1 MRKITKVSGIIALTS
16 SLIFFS
22 MPLGVAAV
30 NAPGSKCTKV
40 GATAKSGTIS
50 VKCVKSGL
58 KLIWKKVVVAPKPST
73 APTTPVA
80 YEVNVNAVQWAW
92 KFSYSKA
99 GTTENLT
106 DAAPSNPPVLYI
118 PQGETVRFNLK
129 STDVL
134 HGFAIPGLMVDLKST
149 QIGVAAQLKFTA
161 TKVGTYPGLCSVVC
175 GREHSTQIFTVKV
188 VTPAEFLTYLST
200 LKTG

>member
-16 SLIFFS
+16 SLILFS
-22 MPLGVAAV
+22 LPHSVAAV
-30 NAPGSKCTKV
+30 NAPGSVCTTL

-50 VKCVKSGL
+50 VKCVKKGI
-58 KLIWKKVVVAPKPST
+58 KLIWQKVVVAPKPST
-73 APTTPVA
+73 PATPVA
-80 YEVNVNAVQWAW
+80 YEINVNAVQWAY

-129 STDVL
+129 SADVL
-134 HGFAIPGLMVDLKST
+134 HGFAIPGLMVDLKNT
-149 QIGVAAQLKFTA
+149 QVGVATQLKFTA
-161 TKVGTYPGLCSVVC
+161 AKVGTYPGLCSVVC
-175 GREHSTQIFTVKV
+175 GREHSTQLFTVKV
-188 VTPAEFLTYLST
+188 VTPAEFLTYFST
-200 LKTG
+200 LKAG

>member
-1 MRKITKVSGIIALTS
+1 MRNITKVSGIIALTS
-16 SLIFFS
+16 SLIFLS
-22 MPLGVAAV
+22 IPLSVAAA

-50 VKCVKSGL
+50 VKCVKSGT
-58 KLIWKKVVVAPKPST
+58 KLIWQKVVVAPKPSPSM
-73 APTTPVA
+73 APVA
-80 YEVNVNAVQWAW
+80 YEIKINAIQWAW

-118 PQGETVRFNLK
+118 PQGETVRINLK
-129 STDVL
+129 SADVL

-161 TKVGTYPGLCSVVC
+161 AKVGVYPGLCSVVC

-200 LKTG
+200 LKVG